1 MEKEMKQA
9 LIDTSYKG
17 VERLLFQMANKGFMR
32 LQAAKIL
39 GADIDDVM
47 GEMQVAYVKAA
58 NGFKQD
64 SGGRFTTYCV
74 RVCWNEFNKYAERL
88 TREHAAI
95 GYISTEDIAAASG
108 DEDAGIDML
117 DCLAG
122 DMEMQDSPEDM
133 VERRQTLNRASK
145 SLSKESK
152 EVLYHLLQPNAKLL
166 KAYNAEME
174 AAWAGRVE
182 DPRNPRR
189 ADDISIKFIGKFYGI
204 KKATLIEVKK
214 ELGRV
219 YGIRE
224 WNKGSNGHPTYR

>member
-1 MEKEMKQA
+1 MEQA

-17 VERLLFQMANKGFMR
+17 VERLLLQMANKGFMR

-39 GADIDDVM
+39 GADFDDVM
-47 GEMQVAYVKAA
+47 GEMRVAYVKAA

-95 GYISTEDIAAASG
+95 GYISLDQIASDASG
-108 DEDAGIDML
+108 GDDDFDAM
-117 DCLAG
+117 DCLVGEA
-122 DMEMQDSPEDM
+122 DLQDSPEDM
-133 VERRQTLNRASK
+133 AERRQTLNRASK

-152 EVLYHLLQPNAKLL
+152 TVLYHLLQPNAKLL

-182 DPRNPRR
+182 DPRNPRK
-189 ADDISIKFIGKFYGI
+189 ADDITVKFIGKFYGI
-204 KKATLIEVKK
+204 DKATIAEVKK